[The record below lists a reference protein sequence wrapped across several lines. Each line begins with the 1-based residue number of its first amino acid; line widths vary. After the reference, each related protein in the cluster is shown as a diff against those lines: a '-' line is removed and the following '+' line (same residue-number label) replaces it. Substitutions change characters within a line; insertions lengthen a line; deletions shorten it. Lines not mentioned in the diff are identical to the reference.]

1 MMVKIFTK
9 RGLLK
14 FLSFYLEDAV
24 YSVVMKEDDI
34 SIRRVSPATRGT
46 LGMKLDD
53 ETVNY
58 LISRGATL

>member
-1 MMVKIFTK
+1 MRVRAFTK

-14 FLSFYLEDAV
+14 FLSSYLEDAV
-24 YSVVMKEDDI
+24 YLVEVRGKAI
-34 SIRRVSPATRGT
+34 SIQRVSPVTEGT

>member
-14 FLSFYLEDAV
+14 FLSSYLEDTA
-24 YSVVMKEDDI
+24 YSVDIRKDSI
-34 SIRRVSPATRGT
+34 SIRRISPVTRGT

>member
-1 MMVKIFTK
+1 MTVKVFTK

-14 FLSFYLEDAV
+14 FLSSYLEDAV
-24 YSVVMKEDDI
+24 YSVEIGENSI
-34 SIRRVSPATRGT
+34 SIRRVSPVTEGT

>member
-1 MMVKIFTK
+1 MAVKIFTK

-14 FLSFYLEDAV
+14 FLASHLEDAV
-24 YSVVMKEDDI
+24 YSVEIREYSI
-34 SIRRVSPATRGT
+34 SIRRVSPVTTGT